1 MIAWNRDEGVTEE
14 ISDNLGLLL
23 ESLRNS
29 ILEHKFEFIDGCG
42 LIEKMWSYMLHTIDN
57 Y

>member
-1 MIAWNRDEGVTEE
+1 VIAWNRDQGVTEE

-29 ILEHKFEFIDGCG
+29 VLEHKFEYIDDCG
-42 LIEKMWSYMLHTIDN
+42 LVEKI
-57 Y
+57 

>member
-1 MIAWNRDEGVTEE
+1 VIAWNRDEGVTEE

-42 LIEKMWSYMLHTIDN
+42 LIEKM
-57 Y
+57 